1 MILNRTPQILENSLS
16 VVNSQNF
23 DDEANN
29 VQLDKEDTQLK
40 QLEYLSVTLVL
51 IYPGILLFVVTVF
64 N

>member
-1 MILNRTPQILENSLS
+1 MDSVIQPSNNRAL
-16 VVNSQNF
+16 NF